1 MIRVFYFSLQVSAL
15 AWNRENR
22 ALISAHGAPR
32 HQMTVWSYPSLTKV
46 GELSGHQDRVLQMSL
61 SPRKSTVCSA
71 GADETLRI
79 WNCFERTEHNVSHK
93 SYSEDSILAL
103 IHSAS

>member
-1 MIRVFYFSLQVSAL
+1 MSSL
-15 AWNRENR
+15 AWNKENR
-22 ALISAHGAPR
+22 ALVSAHGAPKF
-32 HQMTVWSYPSLTKV
+32 QVAVWSYPSLTKV
-46 GELSGHQDRVLQMSL
+46 GELTGHQDRVLHMSL
-61 SPRKSTVCSA
+61 SPRKSTICTA

-79 WNCFERTEHNVSHK
+79 WNCFEKTEQNVSHK

>member
-1 MIRVFYFSLQVSAL
+1 M
-15 AWNRENR
+15 AWNKEHK
-22 ALISAHGAPR
+22 ALISAHGAPK
-32 HQMTVWSYPSLTKV
+32 HQMAVWSYPSLTKV
-46 GELSGHQDRVLQMSL
+46 GELSGHQDRVLHMTL

-79 WNCFERTEHNVSHK
+79 WNCFERTEHDASLK

-103 IHSAS
+103 MHSVH

>member
-1 MIRVFYFSLQVSAL
+1 MQVSSL
-15 AWNRENR
+15 AWNKENR
-22 ALISAHGAPR
+22 ALISAHGAPK
-32 HQMTVWSYPSLTKV
+32 HQLCVWSYPSLTKV
-46 GELSGHQDRVLQMSL
+46 GELSGHQDRVLHMSL
-61 SPRKSTVCSA
+61 SPKKTTICSA

-79 WNCFERTEHNVSHK
+79 WNCFEKREHDISHR